1 MALGKRKGIQSEVW
15 IPAQDIPRSPGHPFY
30 KALNR
35 LLAEAKFDAFVEKLC
50 QPYYAEHGR
59 PGIPPGVYFRM
70 LLVGYFEGIN
80 SQRGIAWRCSDS
92 LSLREF
98 LGFGPTGDT
107 PDHSSL
113 TVIRQRLPLTVH
125 NQVFVFCLKLA
136 RERGLL
142 QGKTIAVDSTNLAA
156 NAAMKSIV
164 RKGSGEQWDAYLQRL
179 AEEEGVENPTA
190 EDARRLDR
198 RRRGKKV
205 SNQDWES
212 PTDPDSRIA
221 RMKDG
226 TTHLA
231 HKAEHAVDVASDL
244 IVAAVIH
251 PADRSDHETVA
262 ETVAEAQV
270 NAEAAGVKEPAREVV
285 ADKGYHSA
293 ETVAG
298 FTAAGMRT
306 YIPEPKTSGRH
317 RLWKGKPA
325 AQKRAVL
332 SNRRRMRGARG
343 KRLSRQRSEKA
354 ERSFAH
360 TCETGGGRRTQ
371 VRGRTEVAKRHL
383 IQGFAYNLGV
393 LMRALFGVGT
403 PRSMQGASA
412 LACALVAAIGR
423 WLRDHLSPFF
433 PPFTSPARVP
443 WIKLLNIAQLLPIR
457 KMARSSTGC

>member
-1 MALGKRKGIQSEVW
+1 MALGKRKSIQSDVW

-125 NQVFVFCLKLA
+125 HEVFVFCLKLA

-212 PTDPDSRIA
+212 PSDPDSRIA

-270 NAEAAGVKEPAREVV
+270 NAEAAGVQEPAREVV

-298 FTAAGMRT
+298 FTAAGVRT
-306 YIPEPKTSGRH
+306 YIPQPKPSSGH
-317 RLWKGKPA
+317 RRWKGKPA

-332 SNRRRMRGARG
+332 SSRRRISARG

-403 PRSMQGASA
+403 PRSLQGAVALVSA
-412 LACALVAAIGR
+412 LVTAIGR
-423 WLRDHLSPFF
+423 WLRDHLGHFY
-433 PPFTSPARVP
+433 PPFRSPARLP
-443 WIKLLNIAQLLPIR
+443 WIKLPNIEQLLPIR

>member
-1 MALGKRKGIQSEVW
+1 MALGKRKSIQSDVW

-125 NQVFVFCLKLA
+125 NEVFVFCLKLA

-212 PTDPDSRIA
+212 PSDPDSRIA

-226 TTHLA
+226 TTRLA

-270 NAEAAGVKEPAREVV
+270 NAEAAGVQEPAREVV

-298 FTAAGMRT
+298 FTAAGVRT
-306 YIPEPKTSGRH
+306 YIPQPKPSSGH
-317 RLWKGKPA
+317 RRWKGKPA

-332 SNRRRMRGARG
+332 SSRRRISARG

-403 PRSMQGASA
+403 PRSLQGAVALVSA
-412 LACALVAAIGR
+412 LVTAVGR
-423 WLRDHLSPFF
+423 WLRDHLGHFY
-433 PPFTSPARVP
+433 PPFRSPARLP
-443 WIKLLNIAQLLPIR
+443 WIKLPNIEQLLPIR

>member
-1 MALGKRKGIQSEVW
+1 MALGKRKSIQSDVW

-35 LLAEAKFDAFVEKLC
+35 LLGEAKFDAFVEKLC
-50 QPYYAEHGR
+50 QPYYAETGR

-70 LLVGYFEGIN
+70 LLVGYFEGLN

-98 LGFGPTGDT
+98 LGFGPTGET

-113 TVIRQRLPLTVH
+113 TVIRRRLPLAVH
-125 NQVFVFCLKLA
+125 SAVFVFCLKLA

-270 NAEAAGVKEPAREVV
+270 NAEAAGVQEPAREVV

-298 FTAAGMRT
+298 FTAAGVRT
-306 YIPEPKTSGRH
+306 YIPQPKPSSGH
-317 RLWKGKPA
+317 RRWKGKPA

-332 SNRRRMRGARG
+332 SSRRRISARG

-403 PRSMQGASA
+403 PRSLQGAVALVSA
-412 LACALVAAIGR
+412 LVTAIGR
-423 WLRDHLSPFF
+423 WLRDHLGHFY
-433 PPFTSPARVP
+433 PPFRSPARLP
-443 WIKLLNIAQLLPIR
+443 WIKLPNIEQLLPIR

>member
-1 MALGKRKGIQSEVW
+1 MALGKRKSIQSDVW

-125 NQVFVFCLKLA
+125 HEVFVFCLKLA

-212 PTDPDSRIA
+212 PSDPDSRIA

-270 NAEAAGVKEPAREVV
+270 NAEAAGVQEPAREVV

-298 FTAAGMRT
+298 FTAAGVRT
-306 YIPEPKTSGRH
+306 YIPQPKPSSGH
-317 RLWKGKPA
+317 RRWKGKPA

-332 SNRRRMRGARG
+332 SSRRRISARG

-403 PRSMQGASA
+403 PRSLQGAVALVSA
-412 LACALVAAIGR
+412 LVTAVGR
-423 WLRDHLSPFF
+423 WLRDHLGHFY
-433 PPFTSPARVP
+433 PPFRSPARLP
-443 WIKLLNIAQLLPIR
+443 WIKLPNIEQLLPIR